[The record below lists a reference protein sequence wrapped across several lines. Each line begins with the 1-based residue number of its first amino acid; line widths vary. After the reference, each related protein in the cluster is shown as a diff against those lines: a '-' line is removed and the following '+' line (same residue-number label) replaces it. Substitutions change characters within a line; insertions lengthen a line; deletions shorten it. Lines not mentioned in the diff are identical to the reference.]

1 MQPTTKSDIF
11 TAMTINNNS
20 NVALTAIT
28 SILEQAGRDIIL
40 PSYQTSV
47 QTSRKP
53 DGSVVT
59 ETDLACQH
67 YIQNKLQ
74 KLDASIAFLGEE
86 MSEDEQLACLQH
98 SDGRYWC
105 LDPLDGTTNFTTN
118 LPGFG
123 ISLALIENGIVQLAC
138 IHDPVRSET
147 FTATLGAGAQLN
159 GVAITAS
166 SEDELANAVG
176 YIDFK
181 RLETATAIALATK
194 KQYRSQRNIGS
205 CALEWAWLAAGR
217 GQFIIHGSEK
227 LWDFAAGSLIA
238 SEAGCLTGNF
248 NGKAFFPDAGLS
260 SPVLAACSSSI
271 HEKLK
276 QQLS

>member
-1 MQPTTKSDIF
+1 MSHSTVTLQ
-11 TAMTINNNS
+11 
-20 NVALTAIT
+20 AIT
-28 SILEQAGRDIIL
+28 AILEQAGNNIIL
-40 PSYQTSV
+40 PAYQTSV

-67 YIQNKLQ
+67 YIQNELH

-86 MSEDEQLACLQH
+86 MSEAEQLACLRH

-105 LDPLDGTTNFTTN
+105 LDPLDGTTNFSTN
-118 LPGFG
+118 LPGFA

-138 IHDPVRSET
+138 IHDPVRSES
-147 FTATLGAGAQLN
+147 FTATRGAGAQLN
-159 GVAITAS
+159 GISITAS
-166 SEDELANAVG
+166 SENELSNAVG
-176 YIDFK
+176 FIDFK
-181 RLETATAIALATK
+181 RLNTENAIALATK

-217 GQFIIHGSEK
+217 GQFIIHGGEK

-238 SEAGCLTGNF
+238 SEAGCVAGDFTGQ
-248 NGKAFFPDAGLS
+248 AFFPDVGLS
-260 SPVLAACSSSI
+260 SPVLAACSSAI
-271 HEKLK
+271 HKKLK
-276 QQLS
+276 QQLNRRALT

>member
-1 MQPTTKSDIF
+1 MSHS
-11 TAMTINNNS
+11 TIT
-20 NVALTAIT
+20 VQAIT

-67 YIQNKLQ
+67 YIQSELQ
-74 KLDASIAFLGEE
+74 RLDASIAFLGEE
-86 MSEDEQLACLQH
+86 MSEAEQLACLQH

-123 ISLALIENGIVQLAC
+123 ISLALIENSIVQLAC

-159 GVAITAS
+159 GVTITAS
-166 SEDELANAVG
+166 PEDELANAVG

-181 RLETATAIALATK
+181 RLKTVTAIALATK

-217 GQFIIHGSEK
+217 GQFIIHGGEK

-238 SEAGCLTGNF
+238 SEAGCMAGDFTG
-248 NGKAFFPDAGLS
+248 KPFFPDAGLS
-260 SPVLAACSSSI
+260 SPVLATCNSVLHQQIQDHLA
-271 HEKLK
+271 LK
-276 QQLS
+276 TISTTSDL